1 MGWNRVMP
9 EVVRG
14 TRTENAEFFCG
25 LQGLAQKDQAATAAW
40 SIIKSLN
47 GHTQRWR
54 DRATAHNALHYRHC
68 KGCEGRGRR
77 HH

>member
-25 LQGLAQKDQAATAAW
+25 LQGLAQKL
-40 SIIKSLN
+40 S
-47 GHTQRWR
+47 
-54 DRATAHNALHYRHC
+54 
-68 KGCEGRGRR
+68 GCVVECPVLQERLQTNLIV
-77 HH
+77 